1 MLAFCGKV
9 LFVRSQVRKQFLRER
24 KLASWIIWQL
34 ADAFRRI
41 FIKNVKKLACG
52 SYKPLAQAK
61 TSLPSLRFQRNTCT
75 NNWKLCK
82 FTCKIRVICDVK
94 RASSSRRMSLPRE
107 ASPVR
112 CKSARRQ
119 LDTKHTLWGC
129 LGRAVNVRLAGLFSK
144 LAEINFSLCWNFV
157 FVGPGAVRRWRAEKA
172 LKASVKFI
180 QMPLASDRI
189 YIFARLVWIPLP
201 QHLKKIADKECSKV
215 GGGID
220 FRRPLS
226 CHLKLDSRAVLR
238 WHLQTPS
245 SVT

>member
-1 MLAFCGKV
+1 M
-9 LFVRSQVRKQFLRER
+9 
-24 KLASWIIWQL
+24 
-34 ADAFRRI
+34 
-41 FIKNVKKLACG
+41 
-52 SYKPLAQAK
+52 
-61 TSLPSLRFQRNTCT
+61 
-75 NNWKLCK
+75 
-82 FTCKIRVICDVK
+82 ICDVK

-107 ASPVR
+107 AFPVR

-180 QMPLASDRI
+180 QMPQSKWSNLHFCAPRLDSVAAAS
-189 YIFARLVWIPLP
+189 
-201 QHLKKIADKECSKV
+201 QKKNADKECSKV